1 MECVSFAESEFAW
14 RENSVWSYLGGFSA
28 ETGDSEV
35 ISRSDQS
42 ATRNS
47 RTEARKHSNTSWR

>member
-1 MECVSFAESEFAW
+1 MECFSFAESEFAW
-14 RENSVWSYLGGFSA
+14 RENRFWSYLGGFST
-28 ETGDSEV
+28 ETCDSEV

-47 RTEARKHSNTSWR
+47 RTEARKYTNTSWR